1 MKKSKRILILAI
13 VVEALLAAIMVFLV
27 LQVKS
32 GAIGTV
38 VSPEET
44 IGRIGT
50 AIGAAMG
57 TLGVFVVLYSLH
69 LRKQGD

>member
-38 VSPEET
+38 VSAEET

-57 TLGVFVVLYSLH
+57 ALGVFFALFALH
-69 LRKQGD
+69 LRRQGD

>member
-1 MKKSKRILILAI
+1 MKKSNRILILAI
-13 VVEALLAAIMVFLV
+13 VVEALLAAITVVLV
-27 LQVKS
+27 LQVRS

-57 TLGVFVVLYSLH
+57 TLGVFFALLALH

>member
-1 MKKSKRILILAI
+1 MKKSKRIFILAI
-13 VVEALLAAIMVFLV
+13 VVEALLATIMVFLV

-38 VSPEET
+38 DSPEET

-50 AIGAAMG
+50 ALGAAMG
-57 TLGVFVVLYSLH
+57 ALGVFFMLFALH